1 MAKKDQK
8 SQEKKVLTEW
18 QKRNLEFLR
27 KKETKDSEEM
37 TNKTGVYPEKAT
49 SQENK
54 IPVKKKV
61 KKKKRKNNKAKVS
74 LARDLEKQSNLS
86 DYATGYHM
94 VHCFFLRTYV
104 WFAVGI

>member
-61 KKKKRKNNKAKVS
+61 IQLVIFQLHNKI
-74 LARDLEKQSNLS
+74 LQGLL
-86 DYATGYHM
+86 
-94 VHCFFLRTYV
+94 FL
-104 WFAVGI
+104 